1 MENQKKLGKRM
12 IIGGAGLFVA
22 SYFFQT
28 PESKKEDESVASVMS
43 FAGVLLVLFGAGMYL
58 QSTTPKK

>member
-1 MENQKKLGKRM
+1 MENQKKLAKRM
-12 IIGGAGLFVA
+12 MGIGAGLFVA

-43 FAGVLLVLFGAGMYL
+43 FAGVLLAVLGASVYV
-58 QSTTPKK
+58 QIKNPKK